1 MKCPHCNHPEDHVI
15 DSRPVESA
23 NLIRRRRECLSCGK
37 RFTTYERYEAMPMT
51 VIKSDN
57 RREPFSREKLKEG
70 FIRAFEKR
78 AISSEQIEKLVS
90 EVELEIQ
97 EQYVLEAPSKAIGE
111 IVLTKLKEIDKV
123 AYIRFVSVYKQ
134 FSDIDSF
141 LDELHGLIEPKSRKK
156 RSKTI
161 KISNASLSIDYSK
174 N

>member
-37 RFTTYERYEAMPMT
+37 RFTTYERCEAMPMI

-57 RREPFSREKLKEG
+57 RREPFSRDKLREG
-70 FIRAFEKR
+70 LTRAFEKR
-78 AISSEQIEKLVS
+78 EISADQIEKLVT
-90 EVELEIQ
+90 EIEQELQ
-97 EQYVLEAPSKAIGE
+97 EQYVLEAPSKAVGE
-111 IVLTKLKEIDKV
+111 LILAKLKEIDEV

-141 LDELHGLIEPKSRKK
+141 LDELHGLKALKARRKK
-156 RSKTI
+156 AKTI
-161 KISNASLSIDYSK
+161 KVAEGSVSIDYSS